1 MCACKNNNWLN
12 ATDLYLE
19 HDVKCTSPPKKYRGI
34 NSTTKLKSTCKNSG
48 TFDRKE
54 ISPEKGTMGSL
65 APNPSTGAQ
74 LPCSKVH
81 WYIVGGGQ
89 FVKQL
94 IMSKEC
100 SQGLTMTS
108 LDPEGDTLT
117 EISAHN
123 VLKYNKMVVLVY
135 EWYIFFSRLSLA
147 GLYQRKMEK
156 ENFLTLCLVDWR

>member
-1 MCACKNNNWLN
+1 M
-12 ATDLYLE
+12 TE
-19 HDVKCTSPPKKYRGI
+19 KKFHQ
-34 NSTTKLKSTCKNSG
+34 KKSLWAVLHQTIQLGLSCHVQKFTG
-48 TFDRKE
+48 T
-54 ISPEKGTMGSL
+54 
-65 APNPSTGAQ
+65 Q
-74 LPCSKVH
+74 L
-81 WYIVGGGQ
+81 YIVGGGQ

-123 VLKYNKMVVLVY
+123 VLKYNKMVLLVY

-156 ENFLTLCLVDWR
+156 ENFLTLCLVD

>member
-1 MCACKNNNWLN
+1 M
-12 ATDLYLE
+12 TE
-19 HDVKCTSPPKKYRGI
+19 KKFHR
-34 NSTTKLKSTCKNSG
+34 KKSLWAVLHQT
-48 TFDRKE
+48 
-54 ISPEKGTMGSL
+54 I
-65 APNPSTGAQ
+65 Q
-74 LPCSKVH
+74 LGLSCHVQKFTVTQL
-81 WYIVGGGQ
+81 YIVGGGQ

-156 ENFLTLCLVDWR
+156 ENFLTLCLVD